1 MDRVEK
7 SVPRLFNLTKAV
19 TLMDIKRQILEQMPA
34 IFETLP
40 ENDEELNEMIEV
52 NVRDNCP
59 MVKSSGYTR

>member
-1 MDRVEK
+1 MDHVEK

-59 MVKSSGYTR
+59 MVKSSGYSR

>member
-59 MVKSSGYTR
+59 LVKSTGYSR